1 MTAVH
6 RVVHFELPADDPER
20 AAAFY
25 RAVFGWD
32 IHKWDGPQD
41 YWLVQTGEEQP
52 GIDGGILRRMDPRQ
66 GTVNTVSVDDLD
78 AMVTTATKAG
88 AKVVMPRMAIPG
100 IGYLS
105 YLSDTEG
112 NTFGMLEPDEGAH

>member
-1 MTAVH
+1 MH